1 MSTPDNA
8 LPPAMEHDGRSIQH
22 QDKQDVVDTARDVSI
37 NDPPEVSSKVPD
49 VLKEHRRQFN
59 LAAFGTTFEGGAL
72 SKERGKSHKM
82 MPKHEYD
89 ECVSVMRYWN
99 ISEGHNDPVT
109 KQHVTQR
116 EFRRSRNRKWY
127 RLGKVYKVTTSM
139 APDGTTMELL
149 KRLDEKQLDG
159 KQQLDQEEEKSPR
172 WKLVAHEENAFD
184 ALHEC
189 HRIVGHKKTSST
201 RNEAARR
208 YWNLTEELCKIF
220 VTTCPECCHD
230 PPKVKKLPGA
240 KTPIHSGQF
249 RDRFQADLID
259 YRSNP
264 KCDVNGI
271 EMKWLL
277 VLKDHFTKFTMLR
290 PIARKEA
297 KLVLVWLCVQ
307 YILKNACIAL
317 VHTIFA

>member
-116 EFRRSRNRKWY
+116 EFRRSRNRK
-127 RLGKVYKVTTSM
+127 
-139 APDGTTMELL
+139 
-149 KRLDEKQLDG
+149 
-159 KQQLDQEEEKSPR
+159 
-172 WKLVAHEENAFD
+172 
-184 ALHEC
+184 
-189 HRIVGHKKTSST
+189 
-201 RNEAARR
+201 
-208 YWNLTEELCKIF
+208 
-220 VTTCPECCHD
+220 
-230 PPKVKKLPGA
+230 
-240 KTPIHSGQF
+240 
-249 RDRFQADLID
+249 
-259 YRSNP
+259 
-264 KCDVNGI
+264 
-271 EMKWLL
+271 
-277 VLKDHFTKFTMLR
+277 
-290 PIARKEA
+290 
-297 KLVLVWLCVQ
+297 
-307 YILKNACIAL
+307 
-317 VHTIFA
+317 